1 MINTPNNHKIE
12 ALWLKISDL
21 KVNIPSFSLAVDWII
36 DNQKEERKKLTF
48 KQLKILIDK
57 LVEFMQKFNN
67 ISDIEE
73 IKTIIKEIELNFSS
87 YYKKYLPVWVYTDDD
102 ICRYFNRAILKW
114 KDRIIMIS
122 LEKIENILKTS
133 TNNDLTKEQRKE
145 LEELMINCEQ
155 ITEID
160 NPQKIDIYIK
170 KLEEL
175 NSMINDICIDDSW
188 IRTLLYKSRWTILSL
203 DLKQEKKEN

>member
-102 ICRYFNRAILKW
+102 ICGYFNRAILKW

-170 KLEEL
+170 TWGVKFY
-175 NSMINDICIDDSW
+175 DKW
-188 IRTLLYKSRWTILSL
+188 YLYRW
-203 DLKQEKKEN
+203 